1 MTRLSTFQ
9 HFNIG
14 KNFIILHNFKK
25 PIAHSIRLIY
35 KSNRIEMK
43 ALFITTL
50 LIAGMLTTYTQACT
64 RVVYLGKNG
73 MVVTGRTMDWKEDL
87 KSNIYVFPRG
97 IERAGADKGNTIH
110 WKSKYGSVIT
120 AGYDIGTSDG
130 MNEKGLVANLLWLP
144 ETGYP
149 IRDQSKP
156 GLAITAW
163 VQYMLDNFATVD
175 EAVAFIDENTF
186 QVVSD
191 LMPDGSRLA
200 TLHLSISDATGDCA
214 IFEYTG
220 GKLTVYHSKEY
231 KVMTNSPTY
240 NKQLALNEYWKSIG
254 GLSFLPGTN
263 RPSDRFA
270 RASFYINALPQT
282 DDVRIA
288 IASVFS
294 VIRNTSVP
302 YGISTPEFPEIST
315 TQWRTVSDS
324 KNLLYFFESSLTP
337 NTFWVNLRET
347 DLSEGAPVLKLS
359 IANGET
365 YHGNATKEFKPA
377 QPFRFMG
384 VKG

>member
-1 MTRLSTFQ
+1 M
-9 HFNIG
+9 
-14 KNFIILHNFKK
+14 
-25 PIAHSIRLIY
+25 
-35 KSNRIEMK
+35 
-43 ALFITTL
+43 
-50 LIAGMLTTYTQACT
+50 CT
-64 RVVYLGKNG
+64 RVVYSGKNG
-73 MVVTGRTMDWKEDL
+73 MVVTGRSMDWKTEMH
-87 KSNIYVFPRG
+87 SNLWVFPKG
-97 IERAGADKGNTIH
+97 MERNGETGANSLQWT
-110 WKSKYGSVIT
+110 SKYGSVV
-120 AGYDIGTSDG
+120 TSAFEIASTDG
-130 MNEKGLVANLLWLP
+130 MNEKG
-144 ETGYP
+144 
-149 IRDQSKP
+149 
-156 GLAITAW
+156 
-163 VQYMLDNFATVD
+163 LDNFATVD

>member
-1 MTRLSTFQ
+1 M
-9 HFNIG
+9 
-14 KNFIILHNFKK
+14 
-25 PIAHSIRLIY
+25 
-35 KSNRIEMK
+35 
-43 ALFITTL
+43 
-50 LIAGMLTTYTQACT
+50 CT
-64 RVVYLGKNG
+64 RVVYSGKNE
-73 MVVTGRTMDWKEDL
+73 MVATGRSMDWKTEMH
-87 KSNIYVFPRG
+87 SNLWVFPKG
-97 IERAGADKGNTIH
+97 MERNGETGSNSLKWT
-110 WKSKYGSVIT
+110 SKYGSVV
-120 AGYDIGTSDG
+120 TSAFEIASTDG

-144 ETGYP
+144 EAEYP

-175 EAVAFIDENTF
+175 EAVAAIDENTF

-191 LMPDGSRLA
+191 MMPDGSRLA

-214 IFEYTG
+214 IFEYIG

-302 YGISTPEFPEIST
+302 YGISTPEFPEIPT
-315 TQWRTVSDS
+315 TQWRTVSDR
-324 KNLLYFFESSLTP
+324 KDLLSFFESSLTP
-337 NTFWVNLRET
+337 NTFWVNLREI

-365 YHGNATKEFKPA
+365 YHGNATKDFKPA

>member
-1 MTRLSTFQ
+1 M
-9 HFNIG
+9 
-14 KNFIILHNFKK
+14 
-25 PIAHSIRLIY
+25 
-35 KSNRIEMK
+35 
-43 ALFITTL
+43 
-50 LIAGMLTTYTQACT
+50 CT
-64 RVVYLGKNG
+64 RVVYSGKNG
-73 MVVTGRTMDWKEDL
+73 MVVTGRSMGWKTEMH
-87 KSNIYVFPRG
+87 SNLWVFPKG
-97 IERAGADKGNTIH
+97 MERNGETGANSLQWT
-110 WKSKYGSVIT
+110 SKYGSVV
-120 AGYDIGTSDG
+120 TSAFEIASTDG

-144 ETGYP
+144 ETEYP
-149 IRDQSKP
+149 VRDQSKP

-163 VQYMLDNFATVD
+163 VQYMLDNFATVN
-175 EAVAFIDENTF
+175 EAVAAIDENTF

-337 NTFWVNLRET
+337 NTFWVNLREI

-365 YHGNATKEFKPA
+365 YHGNATKDFKPA